1 MSDGKNPFLLI
12 ARINVKPDCVER
24 YLNIAEEVDKKTEE
38 EESGMIMHNFD
49 SDPNN
54 PLAFTWSEIYQN
66 SDALIVHFNAPYA
79 LEYVGKHQELAE
91 SFDLEIYGNLSSDA
105 IAAVEALGLPCKH
118 FKTTRVGFCRS
129 EKFSAR

>member
-12 ARINVKPDCVER
+12 ARINIKSDCIEK
-24 YLNIAEEVDKKTEE
+24 YLDIADEVDKKTEE

-49 SDPNN
+49 SDPDN

-91 SFDLEIYGNLSSDA
+91 SFDLEIYGNLSTDA
-105 IAAVEALGLPCKH
+105 IAAVKALGLPCKH
-118 FKTTRVGFCRS
+118 FKTTRVGFSRS
-129 EKFSAR
+129 ANFR

>member
-12 ARINVKPDCVER
+12 ARINIKPDCIEK
-24 YLNIAEEVDKKTEE
+24 YLDIADEVDKKTEE

-49 SDPNN
+49 SDPDN

-91 SFDLEIYGNLSSDA
+91 SFDLEIYGNLSTDA
-105 IAAVEALGLPCKH
+105 IAAVKALGLPCKH
-118 FKTTRVGFCRS
+118 FKTTRVGFSRS
-129 EKFSAR
+129 ANFR

>member
-12 ARINVKPDCVER
+12 ARINIKSDCIEK
-24 YLNIAEEVDKKTEE
+24 YLDIADEVDKKTEE

-49 SDPNN
+49 SDPDN

-66 SDALIVHFNAPYA
+66 SDALIVHFSAPYA

-91 SFDLEIYGNLSSDA
+91 SFDLEIYGDLSADA
-105 IAAVEALGLPCKH
+105 ISAVEALGLPLSLIH
-118 FKTTRVGFCRS
+118 I
-129 EKFSAR
+129 

>member
-12 ARINVKPDCVER
+12 ARINIKSDCIEK
-24 YLNIAEEVDKKTEE
+24 YLDIADEVDKKTEE

-49 SDPNN
+49 SDPDN

-66 SDALIVHFNAPYA
+66 SDALIVHFSAPYA

-91 SFDLEIYGNLSSDA
+91 SFDLEIYGDLSADA
-105 IAAVEALGLPCKH
+105 ISAVEALGLPCKH
-118 FKTTRVGFCRS
+118 YKTTRVGFYRP
-129 EKFSAR
+129 ENFN